1 MTNLLLVLIVSNSIT
16 NMNNGRHVIANTD
29 TSIGI
34 RIRTHVNTNKVT
46 DVHANA
52 S

>member
-1 MTNLLLVLIVSNSIT
+1 M
-16 NMNNGRHVIANTD
+16 IANTD
-29 TSIGI
+29 ASIRI
-34 RIRTHVNTNKVT
+34 SIRTHVNTNKVT